1 MRTRVVLDRERRP
14 CRRRER
20 WLRRGR
26 AREVPERSL
35 ATDCRRDR
43 TSSRGYEAGVSDL
56 ERFER
61 ERVLGNSFVNLLRI
75 LPIVQQRGLE
85 AGRPDVRQSLVELL
99 LVGLHNLVSLND
111 FPHAEPCPSDFG
123 LAPQDL
129 VGEVDPDR
137 KSTRLNSSHSQISYA
152 VFCLKKKKKIHDI
165 YLYYINNKTVH
176 IYV

>member
-35 ATDCRRDR
+35 ATDSRRDR
-43 TSSRGYEAGVSDL
+43 TSSPAYEAGVSDL

-61 ERVLGNSFVNLLRI
+61 ERVLGNSFVDLLRI

-123 LAPQDL
+123 LAPRDL
-129 VGEVDPDR
+129 VGEVDPGALAHPQGLLEQVLRDLG
-137 KSTRLNSSHSQISYA
+137 KGAAGGGGGAPALPPPGGGGGA
-152 VFCLKKKKKIHDI
+152 
-165 YLYYINNKTVH
+165 
-176 IYV
+176 